1 MREIKVSIVVST
13 YNRPDALNSVLN
25 SILNQTNLPTEIVIA
40 DDGSSNETRELIEG
54 FVFHSSI
61 TIRHIWHEDKGF
73 RLSEIRN
80 KAIASANGDYIIQID
95 GDTVLHPKFIR
106 DHINVAKQGCFVAG
120 SRAMLD
126 SNQTEQMLLSHK
138 KRYNPP
144 ILNWKT
150 LRIFW
155 LMKFLSLRNIS
166 SFSFKNIKGC
176 NMAFWKKDF
185 IAVNGYNEDFI
196 GWGSED
202 KELETRLLN
211 YGLSRL
217 NLKFGAIQY
226 HLHHLENC
234 KAQTFRN
241 EYMAQLTKRKKLLK
255 CLNGIDKY
263 QINQTQLI

>member
-1 MREIKVSIVVST
+1 MRELKVSIVVST

-25 SILNQTNLPTEIVIA
+25 SILNQTNLPNEIIIA
-40 DDGSSNETRELIEG
+40 DDGSSNETRELVDQFMI
-54 FVFHSSI
+54 HSKI
-61 TIRHIWHEDKGF
+61 TIRHVWHEDKGF

-80 KAIASANGDYIIQID
+80 KAIVSAKGDYIIQID
-95 GDTVLHPKFIR
+95 GDTVLHPKFVR
-106 DHINVAKQGCFVAG
+106 DHMLVAKQGCFVAG

-126 SNQTEQMLLSHK
+126 NNQTEQMLLAPQK
-138 KRYNPP
+138 GNNPQ
-144 ILNWKT
+144 ILNCKT
-150 LRIFW
+150 LRVFW
-155 LMKFLSLRNIS
+155 LMKFLSLRSIS
-166 SFSFKNIKGC
+166 SLSYKNIKGC

-226 HLHHLENC
+226 HLHHHENC
-234 KAQTFRN
+234 KARTFRN
-241 EYMAQLTKRKKLLK
+241 EYIAQLAKQKKLLK

-263 QINQTQLI
+263 QINQTQLT